1 MGDASRMVTD
11 MSQERLVPYE
21 GEELERKALE
31 VVQRY
36 RKTGVMTGHDM
47 DICLTFSN
55 VRRRELARRC
65 KAQNRTAIG
74 WSKKAPPEPVSRY
87 VAELVEHAANAPSPP
102 KPEEW
107 WAQNAPLREARL
119 GLAAA

>member
-1 MGDASRMVTD
+1 MVTE

-21 GEELERKALE
+21 GEELERLARDAAHRFR
-31 VVQRY
+31 Q
-36 RKTGVMTGHDM
+36 TGDMTGHDM

-74 WSKKAPPEPVSRY
+74 WSKRAPPARVARY
-87 VAELVEHAANAPSPP
+87 VAELVEHTMTAPEPP

-107 WAQNAPLREARL
+107 WAANAPLREARL
-119 GLAAA
+119 GLSPS